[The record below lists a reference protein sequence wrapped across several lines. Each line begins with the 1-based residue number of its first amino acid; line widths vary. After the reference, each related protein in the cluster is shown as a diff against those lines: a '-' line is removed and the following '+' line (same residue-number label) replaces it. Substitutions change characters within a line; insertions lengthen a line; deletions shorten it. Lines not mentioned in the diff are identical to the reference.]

1 MPPTLRRAIQA
12 VAAVLSGALAIQS
25 AAHAEDVAIR
35 IGYPTGISAE
45 VPIVMEKAGIAAK
58 HQLAATFTGFQ
69 YGPPMME
76 GLASDQLD
84 VVVTSF
90 IPPFTLASK
99 APGSVKFVAT
109 LGQSTY
115 ALLVVKD
122 SAAKSIG
129 DLKDR
134 KIGVSF
140 NSESHLDL
148 LIALKDSGIDAK
160 SGVQLVNLQPGEL
173 PAALEKGLVD
183 AVVIRQPQVL
193 RLQESLGAKIIHSW
207 PFRFTT
213 VVRTKF
219 LASHPDAVKNY
230 IEALKDT
237 VLFIATNS
245 DQASKWFGEVQRIDP
260 SVVKRVADE
269 NPLFAVKRR
278 EDIKIEV
285 DDGFKTLL
293 NQRLAEATAQGFV
306 KSKIEAADL
315 IP

>member
-1 MPPTLRRAIQA
+1 MSRTLRRAIQA
-12 VAAVLSGALAIQS
+12 LVAALSGALAIQS
-25 AAHAEDVAIR
+25 AAHAEDVTIR
-35 IGYPTGISAE
+35 IGYPSGISAE

-58 HQLAATFTGFQ
+58 HQLAAKFTGFQ

-84 VVVTSF
+84 AVVTSF
-90 IPPFTLASK
+90 IPPFTLTSK

-115 ALLVVKD
+115 ALLV
-122 SAAKSIG
+122 AKGSTAKAIS
-129 DLKDR
+129 DLKGR

-148 LIALKDSGIDAK
+148 LIALKDKGIDAK

-173 PAALEKGLVD
+173 PAAREKGLVD

-193 RLQESLGAKIIHSW
+193 RLQESLGAKIIQSW

-219 LASHPDAVKNY
+219 LANHPDAVKNY

-237 VLFIATNS
+237 VIFIATNS

-269 NPLFAVKRR
+269 NPLYAVKRH

-285 DDGFKTLL
+285 DDDFKKLL
-293 NQRLAEATAQGFV
+293 DERLAAATSQGFV
-306 KSKIEAADL
+306 KSKVEASDL
-315 IP
+315 LP